1 MAGLLLAAGA
11 GTRMGGPKALLS
23 WRGRPLVEHG
33 VRMLAE
39 GGCDPILVV
48 VGAEAA
54 RVREEARLGGA
65 TVVVAE
71 GWAEGIGASLRTGL
85 EALGSDVDAVVIALV
100 DQPLVT
106 ATTVGR
112 LIRAH
117 HDGARVAVATYAGR
131 QRNPVLL
138 ARRSWTAVGASAVGD
153 VGARAWLRDHPDQ
166 VTAVACDDAGAPDD
180 LDTPADL
187 ARLGTPGDG
196 GSGGHIA
203 QLLAT
208 SILRQTP
215 ALADELVRRIGTEN
229 PGYRPEGRVP
239 YDDLWQS
246 CHDNLARVLQLVQDP
261 VPGTSVPGDGGG
273 DDLFDAARM
282 TGRQRAEQRV
292 PLDDV
297 LRSFRLGGRLVWE
310 SLIDQARAVGTAA
323 EDALLDVGTRVWEV
337 VDAVSAQVAT
347 AYHDA
352 ERRLVRAD
360 EQRRAALWEGLLGGR
375 ASDAAFADDAARILD
390 VPVRGPYV
398 VVVGDNVG
406 ASAGSSALLDSR
418 LRAVG
423 IRSAW
428 QPRGEVLVGLV
439 LARPVL
445 EPVLRELRDALPV
458 AAGVSFAVSG
468 LADVDA
474 GYRQALLARRALPAG
489 EVAVTA
495 LAERLPEALLL
506 QSPELTR
513 ELVRGW
519 LGPLLELPPAEGRLL
534 LDTLEAWVLTSG
546 SAARTATAVHCHRN
560 TVINRLRRIEALT
573 GHEAS
578 AAAPLDLAL
587 ALRGWRLL
595 RSDG

>member
-1 MAGLLLAAGA
+1 
-11 GTRMGGPKALLS
+11 MGGPKALLS
-23 WRGRPLVEHG
+23 WHGRPLVEHG
-33 VRMLAE
+33 VRTLIE
-39 GGCDPILVV
+39 GGCGPVLVV
-48 VGAEAA
+48 LGAEAE
-54 RVREEARLGGA
+54 RVRQESRLDPA
-65 TVVVAE
+65 AVVVAE
-71 GWAEGIGASLRTGL
+71 EWQEGIGASLRAGL
-85 EALGSDVDAVVIALV
+85 AALGTDVDAVVIALV

-106 ATTVGR
+106 ATTVAR
-112 LIRAH
+112 LVAAH
-117 HDGARVAVATYAGR
+117 VDGADAAVATYAGR
-131 QRNPVLL
+131 PRNPVLL
-138 ARRSWTAVGASAVGD
+138 GRVHWAAAGATALGE
-153 VGARAWLRDHPDQ
+153 VGARAWLRAHRDL

-187 ARLGTPGDG
+187 ARLGGRERG
-196 GSGGHIA
+196 ESGADVA

-215 ALADELVRRIGTEN
+215 ALADELVRRIGAEN
-229 PGYRPEGRVP
+229 PGYRPDGRVP

-261 VPGTSVPGDGGG
+261 VSGALVPSEDGGT
-273 DDLFDAARM
+273 DLFDAART

-310 SLIDQARAVGTAA
+310 ALIDRARTVGTAA

-337 VDAVSAQVAT
+337 VDAVSAQVAI

-390 VPVRGPYV
+390 VPVRGPYA
-398 VVVGDNVG
+398 VVVGDN
-406 ASAGSSALLDSR
+406 ADAAAGSSALLESR

-439 LARPVL
+439 LAGPDVTPL
-445 EPVLRELRDALPV
+445 LRELRDALPV
-458 AAGVSFAVSG
+458 PAGVSFVVPG

-489 EVAVTA
+489 EVAVTS

-506 QSPELTR
+506 QSPELTE
-513 ELVRGW
+513 ELVRRW
-519 LGPLLELPPAEGRLL
+519 LGPLLDLPDAEGRLL
-534 LDTLEAWVLTSG
+534 LDTLEAWVVTAG

-560 TVINRLRRIEALT
+560 TVINRLRRIETLT
-573 GHEAS
+573 GHVAS
-578 AAAPLDLAL
+578 TATPLDLAL
-587 ALRGWRLL
+587 ALRAWRLL
-595 RSDG
+595 RADA